1 MCMEKN
7 VKITVEDVCPLVDE
21 ISVKSAHLDA
31 DGIKQSKL
39 AYDLGFDSFDF
50 VRLVQGIEQLPK
62 MRGFVIDEKVGTDLR
77 LNMNMREFL
86 EAVNKNISVHP

>member
-1 MCMEKN
+1 MCMEKI
-7 VKITVEDVCPLVDE
+7 KITVEDVCPLVDE

-31 DGIKQSKL
+31 DGIEQSKL
-39 AYDLGFDSFDF
+39 RYDLGLDSFDF

-62 MRGFVIDEKVGTDLR
+62 MRGFVVDEKVGTDLR

-86 EAVNKNISVHP
+86 EAVNKNIVRHP

>member
-21 ISVKSAHLDA
+21 ISVRSAHLDA

-39 AYDLGFDSFDF
+39 MYDLGLDSFDF
-50 VRLVQGIEQLPK
+50 VRLVQRIEQLPK
-62 MRGFVIDEKVGTDLR
+62 MRGFVVDEKVGTDLR
-77 LNMNMREFL
+77 LDMDMREFL
-86 EAVNKNISVHP
+86 EAVNKNIVRHP

>member
-1 MCMEKN
+1 MCMEKI
-7 VKITVEDVCPLVDE
+7 KITVEDVCPLVDE

-39 AYDLGFDSFDF
+39 RYDLGLDSFDF
-50 VRLVQGIEQLPK
+50 VRLVQRIEQLPK
-62 MRGFVIDEKVGTDLR
+62 MRGFVVDEKVGRDLR

-86 EAVNKNISVHP
+86 EAVNKNIVRHP